1 MNCLTRIFG
10 LVISFIILSGCQNK
24 DIGNAAESD
33 ENIAE
38 KSSLNSFFEKKFKA
52 KSWRTNPSDTL
63 LFSIE
68 KNLEQTY
75 LSRYNSIWFNDSG
88 LSKNGEDLIYVLRN
102 IQGYG
107 LDSTLFERTTIR
119 NLLANANSNEKKFHL
134 ELKLTRE
141 YYRLG
146 TYLNRGYLSED
157 KYEPIFEIDSV
168 EIDLSQHLRAA
179 AENNTILESL
189 HQLEPQL
196 PEYRHLRQALVHFT
210 KSYPITTN
218 SARICTF
225 KTDSSKCIKGA
236 ADALVDFGYLDSNSI
251 KNDSIIICAIKLFQK
266 HNGLN
271 QDGKPG
277 TNTAKAF
284 LISNQERY
292 LAAQA
297 TLTKLRWEKDQQR
310 TSYIYVNI
318 PSYTMKVADSGQY
331 VFQKKTVVGNT
342 WTKTPV
348 FKAELEYFVMNPV
361 WNVPYSIS
369 SKEILKKVKKDSTYL
384 TRNGY
389 VVSQKGKQLNSNSID
404 WQNITPNNFN
414 YQISQNSGSGNA
426 LGKIKFIFPNTN
438 FVYMHDTPSKHFFAK
453 DIRAF
458 SHGCIRLQHP
468 VELAKYLAE
477 KQDLSVQKDSIQSKI
492 DTKKNRV
499 VLLKEKIPVYIE
511 YHLAGT
517 DVNGEIEFYRNI
529 YKKDL
534 QLLAALNKNQNS

>member
-1 MNCLTRIFG
+1 
-10 LVISFIILSGCQNK
+10 
-24 DIGNAAESD
+24 
-33 ENIAE
+33 
-38 KSSLNSFFEKKFKA
+38 
-52 KSWRTNPSDTL
+52 
-63 LFSIE
+63 
-68 KNLEQTY
+68 
-75 LSRYNSIWFNDSG
+75 
-88 LSKNGEDLIYVLRN
+88 
-102 IQGYG
+102 
-107 LDSTLFERTTIR
+107 
-119 NLLANANSNEKKFHL
+119 
-134 ELKLTRE
+134 
-141 YYRLG
+141 
-146 TYLNRGYLSED
+146 
-157 KYEPIFEIDSV
+157 
-168 EIDLSQHLRAA
+168 
-179 AENNTILESL
+179 
-189 HQLEPQL
+189 
-196 PEYRHLRQALVHFT
+196 
-210 KSYPITTN
+210 
-218 SARICTF
+218 
-225 KTDSSKCIKGA
+225 
-236 ADALVDFGYLDSNSI
+236 
-251 KNDSIIICAIKLFQK
+251 
-266 HNGLN
+266 
-271 QDGKPG
+271 
-277 TNTAKAF
+277 
-284 LISNQERY
+284 
-292 LAAQA
+292 
-297 TLTKLRWEKDQQR
+297 
-310 TSYIYVNI
+310 
-318 PSYTMKVADSGQY
+318 MKVADSGQY

>member
-1 MNCLTRIFG
+1 MRFWTRIFG
-10 LVISFIILSGCQNK
+10 LIIALSIINSCQNE
-24 DIGNAAESD
+24 ESAND
-33 ENIAE
+33 AVQENIAV
-38 KSSLNSFFEKKFKA
+38 KSSLNSFFDEKF
-52 KSWRTNPSDTL
+52 TNKPWGGNPIDAP
-63 LFSIE
+63 LFSMS
-68 KNLEQTY
+68 KHLEATY
-75 LSRYNSIWFNDSG
+75 SNSHNSIWFNDSG

-102 IQGYG
+102 IEGYG
-107 LDSTLFERTTIR
+107 LDSTLFERITIN

-134 ELKLTRE
+134 ELKLTRA
-141 YYRLG
+141 YYRLA
-146 TYLNRGYLSED
+146 TYLNRGYLSKD
-157 KYEPIFEIDSV
+157 NYESIFEIDSL
-168 EIDLSQHLRAA
+168 EIDLSRYLCNA

-196 PEYRHLRQALVHFT
+196 PEYKYLRKALVHFT
-210 KSYPITTN
+210 KSYPITN
-218 SARICTF
+218 KSARICTF
-225 KTDSSKCIKGA
+225 RTDSSKCINESAK
-236 ADALVDFGYLDSNSI
+236 ALVDFGYLDSSSI
-251 KNDSIIICAIKLFQK
+251 TNDSLIICAIKLFQK

-277 TNTAKAF
+277 TNTVKAF

-297 TLTKLRWEKDQQR
+297 TLTKLRWQEDQQR
-310 TSYIYVNI
+310 SSYIYVNI

-331 VFQKKTVVGNT
+331 VIQNKTVVGNT

-384 TRNGY
+384 ARNGY

-404 WQNITPNNFN
+404 WQSITPKNFN
-414 YQISQNSGSGNA
+414 YQISQNAGSGNA

-477 KQDLSVQKDSIQSKI
+477 KQELSVQKDSIQSKI
-492 DTKKNRV
+492 DTKKNQM
-499 VLLKEKIPVYIE
+499 VLLQEKIPVYIE

-534 QLLAALNKNQNS
+534 QLLAALNKNPNG